1 MSLLLTLLLIF
12 TRFSNIYIV
21 NFEHVIAGWVTDVY
35 NYDSQTVIA
44 RFFLNDDRNT
54 KNISKKKKRK
64 KNSSQK
70 YFTFSCFYQWCEHQ
84 VVNLG
89 EAIGG
94 LQ

>member
-35 NYDSQTVIA
+35 NHDSQTAIA

-54 KNISKKKKRK
+54 RNISKKKKEK
-64 KNSSQK
+64 KILHRSIL
-70 YFTFSCFYQWCEHQ
+70 HL
-84 VVNLG
+84 VVSING
-89 EAIGG
+89 VNIKS
-94 LQ
+94 